1 MLLLKKI
8 YKLESSDAIIWS
20 GRTDGIFVTLH
31 DIHVIL
37 KDVDVANNLIDSFA
51 KILVNEHDAIHPH
64 KSYMLVTSE
73 MEVREDEGT
82 STGQTPGGISQQVYV
97 SILSNELQ
105 WECKDEV
112 PYHWTLLV
120 LDNQYV
126 EWRHYNSLRPRDNRK
141 DPYSVDAKEI
151 VSKLHMTHH

>member
-1 MLLLKKI
+1 MPLSQPKPHNQIVYSTEAASVKVLDKQDVLLLKKI
-8 YKLESSDAIIWS
+8 YKLESSDAILWS

-64 KSYMLVTSE
+64 KSYVLVTSE

-105 WECKDEV
+105 WECKG
-112 PYHWTLLV
+112 
-120 LDNQYV
+120 
-126 EWRHYNSLRPRDNRK
+126 
-141 DPYSVDAKEI
+141 
-151 VSKLHMTHH
+151 